1 VTRPRFAVWGLLA
14 CALLAVNALLVR
26 FDVAPLARILL
37 PVAALALLAV
47 ALELWRRG

>member
-1 VTRPRFAVWGLLA
+1 MRRPRFAVWGLLA

-26 FDVAPLARILL
+26 FAVAPTVRIVL
-37 PVAALALLAV
+37 PAAALVLLVA